1 LAAIVVTANQK
12 LMTSAQITL
21 RARAKF
27 FSMNYSIAQF
37 ALLGF
42 LTFTLVGL
50 ITPQIRKVALHFNA
64 VDAPNLERKVQKE
77 PVPYLGGVAIAIG
90 VVAASYGSM
99 LAVDFSW
106 QTIRLASTVLV
117 PAIAISAMG
126 LWDDLRGLQP
136 WPRLIAQTFTG
147 IAVSSILIA
156 TDTSGVAFGNT
167 FLNYAITT
175 LWIVGVCNSINFFD
189 NHDGGAAGTV
199 AVITFFTFF
208 IAYDRQQVLVSA
220 LAVVTAGATAG
231 FLIWNRHPAKIY
243 MGDAGSLFLGIIISV
258 LTIRL
263 SPGVVPT
270 YKSLAI
276 PVLLMAVPILDTTVA
291 VTSRLYRGISPF
303 QGGRDHLSHRLMRI
317 GFNRKSTAISLWAL
331 AAFYAGLALALYTWP
346 DTHGKWIIGLAA
358 ITWVAKLIGFLRI
371 PSEG

>member
-1 LAAIVVTANQK
+1 
-12 LMTSAQITL
+12 
-21 RARAKF
+21 
-27 FSMNYSIAQF
+27 MNYSILQF

-42 LTFTLVGL
+42 LTFVLVGL
-50 ITPQIRKVALHFNA
+50 ITPQIRKVALHFDA

-77 PVPYLGGVAIAIG
+77 PVPYLGGGGIANG
-90 VVAASYGSM
+90 VIAASYGSM

-106 QTIRLASTVLV
+106 QTIRLASTVLL

-147 IAVSSILIA
+147 VVVSSILIA
-156 TDTSGVAFGNT
+156 TNTSGVAFGNT

-199 AVITFFTFF
+199 AVITFFLFF

-220 LAVVTAGATAG
+220 LAIVTAGATAG

-263 SPGVVPT
+263 SPGVVPA

-291 VTSRLYRGISPF
+291 VVSRIYRGISPF

-317 GFNRKSTAISLWAL
+317 GFTRKTTAASLWAL
-331 AAFYAGLALALYTWP
+331 AAFYAALACALYTWP
-346 DTHGKWIIGLAA
+346 DTYGTLILTFAS

>member
-1 LAAIVVTANQK
+1 
-12 LMTSAQITL
+12 
-21 RARAKF
+21 
-27 FSMNYSIAQF
+27 MNYSIAQF

-42 LTFTLVGL
+42 LTFIFVGV
-50 ITPQIRKVALHFNA
+50 ITPLMRKVAIHYNA
-64 VDAPNLERKVQKE
+64 VDAPNLERKSQKE
-77 PVPYLGGVAIAIG
+77 PIPYLGGVAIAIG

-106 QTIRLASTVLV
+106 ETIRLASTVLF

-136 WPRLIAQTFTG
+136 WPRLIAQTVTG
-147 IAVSSILIA
+147 IGVSFILIA
-156 TDTSGVAFGNT
+156 TDTSGVAFPNT

-175 LWIVGVCNSINFFD
+175 IWIVGVCNSINFFD

-199 AVITFFTFF
+199 AVITFFLFF
-208 IAYDRQQVLVSA
+208 ISYDRQQVLVSA

-270 YKSLAI
+270 YKSMAI

-291 VTSRLYRGISPF
+291 VISRLYRGISPF
-303 QGGRDHLSHRLMRI
+303 QGGRDHLSHRLMRL
-317 GFNRKSTAISLWAL
+317 GLQRKSTAISLWAL
-331 AAFYAGLALALYTWP
+331 AALYAGLALALYTWP
-346 DTHGKWIIGLAA
+346 DTWGTQIVIGAA
-358 ITWVAKLIGFLRI
+358 IIWVAKLIGFLRI